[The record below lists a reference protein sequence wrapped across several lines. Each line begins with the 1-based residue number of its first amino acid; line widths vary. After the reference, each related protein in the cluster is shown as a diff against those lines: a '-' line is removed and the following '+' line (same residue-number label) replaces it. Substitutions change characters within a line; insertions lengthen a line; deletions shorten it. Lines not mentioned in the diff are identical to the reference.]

1 VLIGHSQGS
10 GVLTQ
15 LMRNEID
22 GKPVQ
27 SKLISRCCSA
37 RASR

>member
-1 VLIGHSQGS
+1 LIGHSQGS

-27 SKLISRCCSA
+27 S
-37 RASR
+37 